1 MRLCYFIKEAFLIF
15 LEEPKTI
22 LVSILVIAF
31 SFLVF
36 NFFFLVT
43 WNLKNASDKLN
54 QEIKIEVFLKDDLIP
69 SQVDSLKGSILKLGG
84 VKKITYKSKFQ
95 ALKEM
100 KRYFGE
106 KLLEGLDFNP
116 LPASFV
122 LELKEPY
129 KKSDQIERL
138 VSKIKQLNGVEDLEY
153 GKVWV
158 SKLERMLSLS
168 FLLDLI
174 LGIIIGITSILM
186 VTSAIRLCVTLQKG
200 SLDLIRLLGAKKS
213 FILTPYLLNGMIQG
227 GLGGASSWVLIWGLS
242 LLLTY
247 GFFRIEF
254 LPGVSIIILILSG
267 FLIGGIG
274 SLLALRRF
282 LT

>member
-1 MRLCYFIKEAFLIF
+1 MRLWYFIKETFFIF
-15 LEEPKTI
+15 LQEPKTV

-36 NFFFLVT
+36 NLFFLVT
-43 WNLKNASDKLN
+43 WNLKNASDKLK
-54 QEIKIEVFLKDDLIP
+54 QEMKIEVFLKDDLIS
-69 SQVDSLKGSILKLGG
+69 SQLDSLKGSILKLEG
-84 VKKITYKSKFQ
+84 VKKITYKSKSQ
-95 ALKEM
+95 ALREM
-100 KRYFGE
+100 KNYFGE

-116 LPASFV
+116 LPASLV

-129 KKSDQIERL
+129 KKSETIERL
-138 VSKIKQLNGVEDLEY
+138 VSKIKKLNGVEDLEY
-153 GKVWV
+153 SKVWV
-158 SKLERMLSLS
+158 AKLERMLSFS

-174 LGIIIGITSILM
+174 LGIIIGITAILI
-186 VTSAIRLCVTLQKG
+186 VTSAVRLCVTLQKG
-200 SLDLIRLLGAKKS
+200 SINLIRLLGAKKS

-227 GLGGASSWVLIWGLS
+227 GLGGALSWVLIWGLYS
-242 LLLTY
+242 VLTY

-254 LPGVSIIILILSG
+254 VPWFSIIVLILSG

-282 LT
+282 LA